1 MVEDVIESCVLIVLN
16 GSGVNFLWTHYSKRE
31 GSNMELFS
39 RGQNGSDSAS
49 PAYGIDIGPHK
60 MAAACFLSDEMADL
74 IVTSANVFV
83 LAARDTSE
91 TPLQLAKEIGGDLI
105 EIGKALVWS
114 REALQQIR
122 EIVEDNGD
130 TWPSHTWDGGRG
142 IPGHALSLITK
153 ALECFPKIPFVQ
165 PVDEQESLIRDMI
178 ITLKEQIVTH
188 DEGDL
193 DESEIAARN
202 LIIRAE
208 KAICDDLIILDPPPT
223 SGIDYE

>member
-1 MVEDVIESCVLIVLN
+1 
-16 GSGVNFLWTHYSKRE
+16 
-31 GSNMELFS
+31 MELFS

-91 TPLQLAKEIGGDLI
+91 TPLQLAKEIGGNLI

-114 REALQQIR
+114 REALQQVR

-130 TWPSHTWDGGRG
+130 EWPKHTWDDAHGV
-142 IPGHALSLITK
+142 PGHALSLVIE
-153 ALECFPKIPFVQ
+153 ALDCFPKIPFVQ
-165 PVDEQESLIRDMI
+165 PVDEQEGLIRELI
-178 ITLKEQIVTH
+178 EA
-188 DEGDL
+188 L
-193 DESEIAARN
+193 DERIEEDESSDSRAPALALLERAN
-202 LIIRAE
+202 KLIG
-208 KAICDDLIILDPPPT
+208 DDLIMTDPPPT
-223 SGIDYE
+223 YGIDYE